1 MPTIQSSIEM
11 ALFTRMASLTLSP
24 ALPIAWPNVSFS
36 PPTTGYLRV
45 THVPNIARRIFLN
58 GSDPHQRLGLLQ
70 LDVFQPL
77 NKGASA
83 ATELAGKV
91 AEWFPADLKMATG
104 AVTVRVTKASDIAQ
118 AIADDAFWFVP
129 VTCQYEAWA

>member
-1 MPTIQSSIEM
+1 MPTIQSSIET
-11 ALFTRMASLTLSP
+11 ALFARVASLVLSP
-24 ALPIAWPNVSFS
+24 ALPVAWPNLAYD

-45 THVPNIARRIFLN
+45 THVPNVARRIFLN

-77 NKGASA
+77 NKSA
-83 ATELAGKV
+83 ATATELAGKV
-91 AEWFPADLKMATG
+91 AEYFPCDLKMVSG
-104 AVTVRVTKASDIAQ
+104 AVTVRIAKAPDVAQ

-129 VTCQYEAWA
+129 VTCQYESFS